1 MNSSRGGRFTRHP
14 LYAPP
19 ALRATGARLPE
30 EFSVLRV
37 ELVSDVAHHACGY
50 ALLRDRRDRPSVAD
64 GLGFLDTFLIG
75 DAPVELRERE
85 AVPSIL
91 A

>member
-1 MNSSRGGRFTRHP
+1 MSYSRSSPQGSP
-14 LYAPP
+14 LKAA
-19 ALRATGARLPE
+19 ALRAARARLPE
-30 EFSVLRV
+30 EFGVLRV
-37 ELVSDVAHHACGY
+37 ELVSNVAPLACSYG
-50 ALLRDRRDRPSVAD
+50 LLRDRRDRSGVAD
-64 GLGFLDTFLIG
+64 GLGFLDTFLVG